1 MSIMISLSQAQAMLP
16 GSTLINALTET
27 AKEIVISRVGTDSRQ
42 IERNELFVALV
53 GERFDAHDFLSDVAK
68 AGASAALIS
77 NQDKCPVDLP
87 AICVSNTRIGLGNL
101 AKAWRA
107 SHPIPLV
114 LVTGSNGK
122 TTVKEMIASI
132 FKGAVGEQHTLVTK
146 GNLNNDIGLPLTL
159 MKLGSTDR
167 LAVVEL
173 GMNHPGETA
182 QLAAIAQANI
192 ALINNAQR
200 EHQEFMATVAAVAEE
215 HSDAIRALPG
225 DGTAV
230 FPADSEF
237 SNVWR
242 EAAADR
248 KVIDFVL
255 TSAQAKTTASVTGS
269 LLSNGLVQI
278 HTELGTIEVQLNT
291 LGSHNVR
298 NALAASAVG
307 IAAGISLEKIKEGLE
322 AFSPVNGRMQAKVI
336 DLNHTLIDDSYNAN
350 PDSVRAAIDA
360 LKQSGNLSWLILGD
374 MGEVGNQGPE
384 FHREVGAY
392 AAEQGIS
399 KLFVL
404 GEQCQFALQG
414 FNQVTGAS
422 ATAAST
428 TSSSAIH
435 FSDIDSLIAQLRD
448 ALQAQSSGSNQHL
461 NILVK
466 GSRFMR
472 MERVVQA
479 LLEEAKTCS

>member
-1 MSIMISLSQAQAMLP
+1 MSAMATLAQVQAMLP
-16 GSTLINALTET
+16 GSTLLNISAQDAQSLS
-27 AKEIVISRVGTDSRQ
+27 ISRVGTDSRQ
-42 IERNELFVALV
+42 IESKELFIALA
-53 GERFDAHDFLSDVAK
+53 GERFDAHDFLSDVAQ
-68 AGASAALIS
+68 AGAAGVLIS
-77 NQDKCPVDLP
+77 NKDKCPVNLP
-87 AICVSNTRIGLGNL
+87 AICVADTRISLGVL
-101 AKAWRA
+101 AKAWRM
-107 SHPIPLV
+107 SHPIPLA

-132 FKGAVGEQHTLVTK
+132 FRAAVGEQHTLVTR

-159 MKLGSTDR
+159 LKLRPTDR

-182 QLAAIAQANI
+182 QLANIAQANI

-200 EHQEFMATVAAVAEE
+200 EHQEFMTTVAAVAQE
-215 HSDAIRALPG
+215 HSDAVKALPK
-225 DGTAV
+225 DGVAV

-237 SNVWR
+237 ADVWHK
-242 EAAADR
+242 AAAGR

-255 TSAQAKTTASVTGS
+255 ASGQSKLQAAVTGR
-269 LLSNGLVQI
+269 LLSNGHVQVQ
-278 HTELGTIEVQLNT
+278 TELGAIEIQLNT
-291 LGSHNVR
+291 LGSHNAR
-298 NALAASAVG
+298 NALAASSVAV
-307 IAAGISLEKIKEGLE
+307 AAGIGLEKIKQGLE
-322 AFSPVNGRMQAKVI
+322 AFSPVNGRMQAKKI
-336 DLNHTLIDDSYNAN
+336 DPKHTLIDDSYNAN

-360 LKQSGNLSWLILGD
+360 LKQSGNMSWLVLGD

-392 AAEQGIS
+392 AAEQGVN
-399 KLFVL
+399 KLFAL
-404 GEQCQFALQG
+404 GEQCQFAIQG
-414 FNQVTGAS
+414 FDEAKKSGLPVTS
-422 ATAAST
+422 AK
-428 TSSSAIH
+428 H
-435 FSDIDSLIAQLRD
+435 FSEMDSLIVQLRD
-448 ALQAQSSGSNQHL
+448 ALHAQSTGSNEHL

>member
-1 MSIMISLSQAQAMLP
+1 MSAMTTLAQVHAMLP
-16 GSTLINALTET
+16 GSTLLNISAQDAQALN
-27 AKEIVISRVGTDSRQ
+27 ISMVGTDSRQ
-42 IERNELFVALV
+42 ITPKELFIALA

-68 AGASAALIS
+68 AGAAAVLIS
-77 NQDKCPVDLP
+77 NKDRCPTNLP
-87 AICVSNTRIGLGNL
+87 AVFVTDTRISLGLL

-107 SHPIPLV
+107 NHSIPLA

-132 FKGAVGEQHTLVTK
+132 FKAAVGEQHTLVTK

-159 MKLGSTDR
+159 LKLRSTDR

-173 GMNHPGETA
+173 GMNHPGETT
-182 QLAAIAQANI
+182 QLANIAQANI

-200 EHQEFMATVAAVAEE
+200 EHQEFMATVAAVAQE
-215 HSDAIRALPG
+215 HSNAISALPNNG
-225 DGTAV
+225 IAV

-237 SNVWR
+237 AGVWH
-242 EAAADR
+242 EAAAGR

-255 TSAQAKTTASVTGS
+255 LSGQTTLQAAVMGR
-269 LLSNGLVQI
+269 LLSNGHVQVQI
-278 HTELGTIEVQLNT
+278 ETGSIEVQLNT
-291 LGSHNVR
+291 LGSHNAR
-298 NALAASAVG
+298 NALAASAVAV
-307 IAAGISLEKIKEGLE
+307 AAGISLEKIKQGLE
-322 AFSPVNGRMQAKVI
+322 SFSPVNGRMQAKKI
-336 DLNHTLIDDSYNAN
+336 DPNHTLIDDSYNAN

-360 LKQSGNLSWLILGD
+360 LKQSGNISWLVLGD

-392 AAEQGIS
+392 AAEQGVT
-399 KLFVL
+399 KLFAL
-404 GEQCQFALQG
+404 GEQCQFAIKG
-414 FNQVTGAS
+414 FNDVQKNR
-422 ATAAST
+422 ATTANAK
-428 TSSSAIH
+428 H
-435 FSDIDSLIAQLRD
+435 FSEMDSLITQLRD
-448 ALQAQSSGSNQHL
+448 ALHAQSTGSNEHL

>member
-1 MSIMISLSQAQAMLP
+1 MSAMTTLAQVHAMLP
-16 GSTLINALTET
+16 GSTLLNISAQDAQALN
-27 AKEIVISRVGTDSRQ
+27 ISMVGTDSRQ
-42 IERNELFVALV
+42 ITPKELFIALA

-68 AGASAALIS
+68 AGAAAVLIS
-77 NQDKCPVDLP
+77 NKDRCPTNLP
-87 AICVSNTRIGLGNL
+87 AVFVTDTRISLGLL

-107 SHPIPLV
+107 NHSIPLA

-122 TTVKEMIASI
+122 TTVKEMVASI
-132 FKGAVGEQHTLVTK
+132 FKAAVGEQHTLVTK

-159 MKLGSTDR
+159 LKLRSTDR

-173 GMNHPGETA
+173 GMNHPGETT
-182 QLAAIAQANI
+182 QLANIAQANI

-200 EHQEFMATVAAVAEE
+200 EHQEFMATVAAVAQE
-215 HSDAIRALPG
+215 HSNAISALPNNG
-225 DGTAV
+225 IAV

-237 SNVWR
+237 AGVWH
-242 EAAADR
+242 EAAAGR

-255 TSAQAKTTASVTGS
+255 LSGQTTLQAAVMGR
-269 LLSNGLVQI
+269 LLSNGHVQVQI
-278 HTELGTIEVQLNT
+278 ETGSIEVQLNT
-291 LGSHNVR
+291 LGSHNAR
-298 NALAASAVG
+298 NALAASAVAV
-307 IAAGISLEKIKEGLE
+307 AAGISLEKIKQGLE
-322 AFSPVNGRMQAKVI
+322 SFSPVNGRMQAKKI
-336 DLNHTLIDDSYNAN
+336 DPNHTLIDDSYNAN

-360 LKQSGNLSWLILGD
+360 LKQSGNISWLVLGD

-392 AAEQGIS
+392 AAEQGVT
-399 KLFVL
+399 KLFAL
-404 GEQCQFALQG
+404 GEQCQFAIKG
-414 FNQVTGAS
+414 FNDVQKNR
-422 ATAAST
+422 ATTANAK
-428 TSSSAIH
+428 H
-435 FSDIDSLIAQLRD
+435 FSEMDSLITQLRD
-448 ALQAQSSGSNQHL
+448 ALHAQSTGSNEHL

>member
-1 MSIMISLSQAQAMLP
+1 MTTMTTLFQAQAMLP
-16 GSTLINALTET
+16 GSSLINISAEAAKAVGLT
-27 AKEIVISRVGTDSRQ
+27 RVGTDSRS
-42 IERNELFVALV
+42 IEPGELFVALA
-53 GERFDAHDFLSDVAK
+53 GERFDAHDFLSDVAQ
-68 AGASAALIS
+68 AGASAVLIS
-77 NQDKCPVDLP
+77 NPDKCPNNLP
-87 AICVSNTRIGLGNL
+87 AICVDNTRVGLGLL
-101 AKAWRA
+101 AKAWRT
-107 SHPIPLV
+107 HHDIPLA

-132 FKGAVGEQHTLVTK
+132 FKAAVGEQHTLVTK
-146 GNLNNDIGLPLTL
+146 GNLNNEIGLPLTL
-159 MKLGSTDR
+159 LKLRASDR

-182 QLAAIAQANI
+182 QLADIAQASI

-215 HSDAIRALPG
+215 HADVIRSLPK
-225 DGTAV
+225 DGIAV

-237 SNVWR
+237 TNLWR
-242 EAAADR
+242 QAAAGR
-248 KVIDFVL
+248 TVLDFAL
-255 TSAQAKTTASVTGS
+255 ISGQADIAASVKGRLLNNGRVEIVSSAGS
-269 LLSNGLVQI
+269 IQ
-278 HTELGTIEVQLNT
+278 VQLNT

-298 NALAASAVG
+298 NALAASAVAL
-307 IAAGISLEKIKEGLE
+307 AAGVPLEKIQQGLE
-322 AFSPVNGRMQAKVI
+322 EFAPVNGRMQAKRI
-336 DLNHTLIDDSYNAN
+336 DPNHTLIDDSYNAN

-360 LKQSGNLSWLILGD
+360 LKQSGNVAWLILGD

-392 AAEQGIS
+392 AAEQGVA
-399 KLFVL
+399 KLFAL
-404 GEQCQFALQG
+404 GEQCQFAIEG
-414 FNQVTGAS
+414 FQKSQREGSIKAS
-422 ATAAST
+422 AS
-428 TSSSAIH
+428 H
-435 FSDIDSLIAQLRD
+435 FSDMDSLIGQLRN
-448 ALQAQSSGSNQHL
+448 ALHAQSSGSNQHL

>member
-1 MSIMISLSQAQAMLP
+1 MTTLAQVQAMLP
-16 GSTLINALTET
+16 GSTLMNSSEVAAEQIM
-27 AKEIVISRVGTDSRQ
+27 ISRVGTDSRQ
-42 IERNELFVALV
+42 IEAGELFVALA

-68 AGASAALIS
+68 AGVGGVLIS
-77 NQDKCPVDLP
+77 QQDKCPANLA
-87 AICVSNTRIGLGNL
+87 AICVPDTRIGLGEL
-101 AKAWRA
+101 AAAWRA
-107 SHPIPLV
+107 KYPIPLA

-132 FKGAVGEQHTLVTK
+132 FKAAVGEDCTLVTN
-146 GNLNNDIGLPLTL
+146 GNLNNEIGLPLTL
-159 MKLGSTDR
+159 LKLRSTDR

-182 QLAAIAQANI
+182 ILAAIAQANI

-215 HSDAIRALPG
+215 HSAAIKALPK
-225 DGTAV
+225 DGVAV

-237 SNVWR
+237 AEVWHK
-242 EAAADR
+242 AAAGR
-248 KVIDFVL
+248 KIIDFVL
-255 TSAQAKTTASVTGS
+255 LSGSSSVKASVTGR
-269 LLSNGLVQI
+269 LLNDGQVQI
-278 HTELGTIEVQLNT
+278 QTEQGVLQIRLNT

-298 NALAASAVG
+298 NALAASAVAL
-307 IAAGISLEKIKEGLE
+307 AAGVSLEKIKQGLE
-322 AFSPVNGRMQAKVI
+322 AFLPVNGRMQAKHI
-336 DLNHTLIDDSYNAN
+336 DSNYTLIDDSYNAN

-360 LKQSGNLSWLILGD
+360 LKQSGNSSWLILGD

-392 AAEQGIS
+392 AAAQGVN
-399 KLFVL
+399 KLFTL
-404 GEQCQFALQG
+404 GEQCQFAIAG
-414 FNQVTGAS
+414 FEDTKKTLSLTAS
-422 ATAAST
+422 SF
-428 TSSSAIH
+428 H
-435 FSDIDSLIAQLRD
+435 FADMNLLIAQLRNE
-448 ALQAQSSGSNQHL
+448 LQGQIAHGNRHL

-479 LLEEAKTCS
+479 LLEEAKACS

>member
-1 MSIMISLSQAQAMLP
+1 MSTMTTLGQVQAMLP
-16 GSTLINALTET
+16 GSTLLNISAQDAQSLS
-27 AKEIVISRVGTDSRQ
+27 VSRVGTDSRQ
-42 IERNELFVALV
+42 IESKELFIALE
-53 GERFDAHDFLSDVAK
+53 GERFDAHDFLSDVAQ
-68 AGASAALIS
+68 AGAAGVLIS
-77 NQDKCPVDLP
+77 NKDKCPINLP
-87 AICVSNTRIGLGNL
+87 AICVADTRVSLGEL
-101 AKAWRA
+101 AKTWRM
-107 SHPIPLV
+107 SHPIPLA

-132 FKGAVGEQHTLVTK
+132 FRAAVGEQHTLVTK

-159 MKLGSTDR
+159 LKLRPTDR

-182 QLAAIAQANI
+182 QLANIAQANI

-200 EHQEFMATVAAVAEE
+200 EHQEFMATVAAVALE
-215 HSDAIRALPG
+215 HSDAIKALPK
-225 DGTAV
+225 DGVAV

-237 SNVWR
+237 ADVWHK
-242 EAAADR
+242 AAAGR

-255 TSAQAKTTASVTGS
+255 ASGQSKLQTAVTGR
-269 LLSNGLVQI
+269 LLSNGHVQVQ
-278 HTELGTIEVQLNT
+278 TESGAIEIQLNT
-291 LGSHNVR
+291 LGSHNAR
-298 NALAASAVG
+298 NALAASAVAV
-307 IAAGISLEKIKEGLE
+307 AAGIGLEKIQQGLE
-322 AFSPVNGRMQAKVI
+322 AFSPVNGRMQAKKI
-336 DLNHTLIDDSYNAN
+336 DSKHTLIDDSYNAN

-360 LKQSGNLSWLILGD
+360 LKQSGNMSWLVLGD

-392 AAEQGIS
+392 AAEQGVN
-399 KLFVL
+399 KLFAL
-404 GEQCQFALQG
+404 GEQCQFAIQG
-414 FNQVTGAS
+414 FDEAKKAGSPITS
-422 ATAAST
+422 AK
-428 TSSSAIH
+428 H
-435 FSDIDSLIAQLRD
+435 FSEMDSLIVQLRD
-448 ALQAQSSGSNQHL
+448 ALHGQSAGSNEHL

>member
-1 MSIMISLSQAQAMLP
+1 MSAMTTLAQVHAMLP
-16 GSTLINALTET
+16 GSLLLNISAQDAQSVN
-27 AKEIVISRVGTDSRQ
+27 ISRIGTDSRQ
-42 IERNELFVALV
+42 IDAKELFIALS

-68 AGASAALIS
+68 AGAAGALVS
-77 NQDKCPVDLP
+77 NKDRCPTNLP
-87 AICVSNTRIGLGNL
+87 AILVNETRIGLGAL

-107 SHPIPLV
+107 NHPIPLA

-132 FKGAVGEQHTLVTK
+132 FRATVGEAHTLVTK

-159 MKLGSTDR
+159 LRLRSTDQ

-173 GMNHPGETA
+173 GMNHPGETT
-182 QLAAIAQANI
+182 QLANIAQSSI

-200 EHQEFMATVAAVAEE
+200 EHQEFMTTVAAVAQE
-215 HSDAIRALPG
+215 HSDAIRALTK
-225 DGTAV
+225 DGIAI

-237 SNVWR
+237 ADVWR
-242 EAAADR
+242 EAAAGR
-248 KVIDFVL
+248 KIIDFILLSGQSTLRAAVM
-255 TSAQAKTTASVTGS
+255 GR
-269 LLSNGLVQI
+269 LLSNGHLQVQ
-278 HTELGTIEVQLNT
+278 TDSSSIEVQLNT
-291 LGSHNVR
+291 LGSHNAR
-298 NALAASAVG
+298 NALAASAVA

-322 AFSPVNGRMQAKVI
+322 AFSPVNGRMQAKKI
-336 DLNHTLIDDSYNAN
+336 DPNHTLIDDSYNAN

-360 LKQSGNLSWLILGD
+360 LKQSGNKSWLVLGD

-392 AAEQGIS
+392 AAEQGVA
-399 KLFVL
+399 KLFAL
-404 GEQCQFALQG
+404 GEQCRFAIKG
-414 FNQVTGAS
+414 FEDIQKDKTPIAS
-422 ATAAST
+422 AK
-428 TSSSAIH
+428 H
-435 FSDIDSLIAQLRD
+435 FSEMDGLIVQLRD
-448 ALQAQSSGSNQHL
+448 ALNAQSTGSNEHL

>member
-1 MSIMISLSQAQAMLP
+1 MSAMTTLAQVHAMLP
-16 GSTLINALTET
+16 GSLLLNISAQDAQSVN
-27 AKEIVISRVGTDSRQ
+27 ISRIGTDSRQ
-42 IERNELFVALV
+42 IDAKELFIALS

-68 AGASAALIS
+68 ARAAGALVS
-77 NQDKCPVDLP
+77 NKDRCPTNLP
-87 AICVSNTRIGLGNL
+87 AILVNDTRIGLGAL

-107 SHPIPLV
+107 NHPIPLA

-132 FKGAVGEQHTLVTK
+132 FRATVGEAHTLVTK

-159 MKLGSTDR
+159 LRLRSTDQ

-182 QLAAIAQANI
+182 QLANIAQSSI

-200 EHQEFMATVAAVAEE
+200 EHQEFMTTVAAVAQE
-215 HSDAIRALPG
+215 HSDAIRALTK
-225 DGTAV
+225 DGIAI

-237 SNVWR
+237 ADVWR
-242 EAAADR
+242 EAAAGR
-248 KVIDFVL
+248 KIIDFILLSGQSTLRAAVM
-255 TSAQAKTTASVTGS
+255 GR
-269 LLSNGLVQI
+269 LLSNGHLQVQ
-278 HTELGTIEVQLNT
+278 TDSSSIEVQLNT
-291 LGSHNVR
+291 LGSHNAR
-298 NALAASAVG
+298 NALAASAVA

-322 AFSPVNGRMQAKVI
+322 AFSPVNGRMQAKKI
-336 DLNHTLIDDSYNAN
+336 NLNHTLIDDSYNAN

-360 LKQSGNLSWLILGD
+360 LKQSGNKSWLVLGD

-392 AAEQGIS
+392 AAEQGVA
-399 KLFVL
+399 KLFAL
-404 GEQCQFALQG
+404 GEQCRFAIKG
-414 FNQVTGAS
+414 FEDIQKNKTPIAS
-422 ATAAST
+422 AK
-428 TSSSAIH
+428 H
-435 FSDIDSLIAQLRD
+435 FSEMDGLIMQLRD
-448 ALQAQSSGSNQHL
+448 ALHAQSTGSNEHL

>member
-1 MSIMISLSQAQAMLP
+1 MSAMTTLAQVHAMLP
-16 GSTLINALTET
+16 GSALLNISAQD
-27 AKEIVISRVGTDSRQ
+27 AKSLNISRIGTDSRQ
-42 IERNELFVALV
+42 IDAKELFVALT
-53 GERFDAHDFLSDVAK
+53 GDRFDAHDFLVDVAK
-68 AGASAALIS
+68 AGVTGVLIS
-77 NQDKCPVDLP
+77 NQDKCPASLP
-87 AICVSNTRIGLGNL
+87 AVCVADTRIGLGVF

-107 SHPIPLV
+107 NHPVPLA

-132 FKGAVGEQHTLVTK
+132 FRVTVGEAHTLVTK

-159 MKLGSTDR
+159 LKLRSTDR

-182 QLAAIAQANI
+182 QLANIAQANI

-200 EHQEFMATVAAVAEE
+200 EHQEFMATVAAVAQE
-215 HSDAIRALPG
+215 HSDAIRALTK
-225 DGTAV
+225 DGIAI

-237 SNVWR
+237 ADVWL
-242 EAAADR
+242 EAAAGR
-248 KVIDFVL
+248 KVIDFIL
-255 TSAQAKTTASVTGS
+255 LSGQSTSRAAVMGH
-269 LLSNGLVQI
+269 LLSNGHLQVQ
-278 HTELGTIEVQLNT
+278 TDSGSIEVQLNT
-291 LGSHNVR
+291 LGSHNAR
-298 NALAASAVG
+298 NALAASAVA

-322 AFSPVNGRMQAKVI
+322 AFSPVNGRMQAKKI
-336 DLNHTLIDDSYNAN
+336 DPNHTLIDDTYNAN

-360 LKQSGNLSWLILGD
+360 LKQSGNISWLVLGD

-392 AAEQGIS
+392 AAEQGVT
-399 KLFVL
+399 KLFAL
-404 GEQCQFALQG
+404 GQQCQFAVEG
-414 FNQVTGAS
+414 FEDIHKNKAPVAS
-422 ATAAST
+422 AK
-428 TSSSAIH
+428 H
-435 FSDIDSLIAQLRD
+435 FSEMDSLIVQLRD
-448 ALQAQSSGSNQHL
+448 ALHAQSTGSNEHL